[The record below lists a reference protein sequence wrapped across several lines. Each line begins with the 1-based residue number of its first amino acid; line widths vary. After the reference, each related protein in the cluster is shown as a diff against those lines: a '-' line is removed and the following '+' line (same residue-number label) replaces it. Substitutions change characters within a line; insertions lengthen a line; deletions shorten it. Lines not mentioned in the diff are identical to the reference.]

1 MSLPS
6 SVDVAI
12 IGAGA
17 AGLGAANA
25 LKNSG
30 LSVLVLEA
38 RDRVGGRAHTIM
50 ASPDVTFDVGCGWL
64 HSADQNSFVKIAE
77 QLGFEINRSLPP
89 WRERAYGKAFP
100 QDDRDEFI
108 RALDAFYDRAEQAA
122 KEAERSGR
130 DGPANLC
137 LEPGNRWN
145 PMIDAISTYING
157 CELDQVSLLDMDAYE
172 DTDLNWRVRRGY
184 GALIAAYGATCPL
197 ALNCEVTLIDHSAKR
212 VRIETS
218 QGTLTADKV
227 IVTVPTNLIADEAI
241 RFHPPLPAKVDAAR
255 GLPLGLADKVTLA
268 LDEPEA
274 LPKEGNLRAATMR
287 TAMGTYHIR
296 PFGQPCIEGFFGG
309 RFAQSL
315 EDAGPGA
322 LAAESINEIVSI
334 LGNDFRRKLKPLA
347 ESRWAHDPF
356 ARGSYSHA
364 LPGHAG
370 DRAVLAAPVDGRLFF
385 AGEATSPE
393 FFSTAHG
400 ARDSGERAAE
410 EVIGFARE
418 QIAYVPGS
426 AARGEHRILEGVI
439 LGLEIDVIGG
449 RIGWLRLTGQRD
461 DDDLVLPVDIER
473 LAREADGNHRTVW
486 INPPAIAVSRRPVAI
501 GVGAKGK
508 CRTSCMFDPVRREYS
523 RAVNDAVAQKEDA
536 EAAEIPQRY
545 PRAAAS
551 DLLPGFGFQRIEC
564 VKLHAEAGP
573 DRLGHVVGQGFSCGR
588 RYQAAEDIGIAGIV
602 VELTAGPMFGFQ
614 TPHQRQNASRN
625 LVTKRFAVTIN
636 V

>member
-1 MSLPS
+1 MTSLPS

-25 LKNSG
+25 LKDSG

-64 HSADQNSFVKIAE
+64 HSADENSFVQIAE
-77 QLGFEINRSLPP
+77 RLGFEINKSLPP

-100 QDDRDEFI
+100 QDDRDDYM
-108 RALDAFYDRAEQAA
+108 RALDAFYDRAEKAA
-122 KEAERSGR
+122 IEAEQSGR
-130 DGPANLC
+130 DVAASLF

-157 CELDQVSLLDMDAYE
+157 CELDQVSILDMDAYE
-172 DTDLNWRVRRGY
+172 DTDLNWRIRRGY
-184 GALIAAYGATCPL
+184 GTLIAAYGATCPL
-197 ALNCEVTLIDHSAKR
+197 ALNCVVTLIDHSAKR

-268 LDEPEA
+268 LHEPEA
-274 LPKEGNLRAATMR
+274 LPKEANLRAATMR
-287 TAMGTYHIR
+287 TAMGTYHLR

-322 LAAESINEIVSI
+322 LAAASIDEIVSI

-370 DRAVLAAPVDGRLFF
+370 DRAILAASVDGRLFF

-393 FFSTAHG
+393 FFTTAHG
-400 ARDSGERAAE
+400 ARDSGERAAG
-410 EVIGFARE
+410 EV
-418 QIAYVPGS
+418 
-426 AARGEHRILEGVI
+426 
-439 LGLEIDVIGG
+439 
-449 RIGWLRLTGQRD
+449 
-461 DDDLVLPVDIER
+461 
-473 LAREADGNHRTVW
+473 LATL
-486 INPPAIAVSRRPVAI
+486 
-501 GVGAKGK
+501 AK
-508 CRTSCMFDPVRREYS
+508 
-523 RAVNDAVAQKEDA
+523 
-536 EAAEIPQRY
+536 
-545 PRAAAS
+545 
-551 DLLPGFGFQRIEC
+551 L
-564 VKLHAEAGP
+564 
-573 DRLGHVVGQGFSCGR
+573 
-588 RYQAAEDIGIAGIV
+588 
-602 VELTAGPMFGFQ
+602 
-614 TPHQRQNASRN
+614 
-625 LVTKRFAVTIN
+625 
-636 V
+636 

>member
-1 MSLPS
+1 MSSLPS

-64 HSADQNSFVKIAE
+64 HSADENSFVKIAE
-77 QLGFEINRSLPP
+77 RLGFEINKSLPP

-100 QDDRDEFI
+100 QEDRDDFI
-108 RALDAFYDRAEQAA
+108 RALDAFYDRAEKAA
-122 KEAERSGR
+122 IDAEQSGR
-130 DGPANLC
+130 DVAASLS

-157 CELDQVSLLDMDAYE
+157 CELDQVSILDMDAYE
-172 DTDLNWRVRRGY
+172 DTDLNWRIRRGY
-184 GALIAAYGATCPL
+184 GTLIAAYGATCPL
-197 ALNCEVTLIDHSAKR
+197 ALKCEVTLIDHSAKR

-218 QGTLTADKV
+218 RGTLTADKV

-268 LDEPEA
+268 LDQPET

-287 TAMGTYHIR
+287 TEMGTYHIR

-315 EDAGPGA
+315 EDGGEGA
-322 LAAESINEIVSI
+322 IAAASIDEIVSF

-370 DRAVLAAPVDGRLFF
+370 DREVLAAPVDGRLFF
-385 AGEATSPE
+385 AGEATSPG

-400 ARDSGERAAE
+400 ARDSGDRAAK
-410 EVIGFARE
+410 
-418 QIAYVPGS
+418 
-426 AARGEHRILEGVI
+426 
-439 LGLEIDVIGG
+439 EI
-449 RIGWLRLTGQRD
+449 
-461 DDDLVLPVDIER
+461 
-473 LAREADGNHRTVW
+473 
-486 INPPAIAVSRRPVAI
+486 
-501 GVGAKGK
+501 
-508 CRTSCMFDPVRREYS
+508 
-523 RAVNDAVAQKEDA
+523 
-536 EAAEIPQRY
+536 
-545 PRAAAS
+545 
-551 DLLPGFGFQRIEC
+551 
-564 VKLHAEAGP
+564 LHA
-573 DRLGHVVGQGFSCGR
+573 
-588 RYQAAEDIGIAGIV
+588 
-602 VELTAGPMFGFQ
+602 
-614 TPHQRQNASRN
+614 
-625 LVTKRFAVTIN
+625 IN
-636 V
+636 K

>member
-1 MSLPS
+1 MPGMSSLPS

-64 HSADQNSFVKIAE
+64 HSADENSFVQIAE
-77 QLGFEINRSLPP
+77 QLNFEINKSLPP

-100 QDDRDEFI
+100 QDDRDDFMH
-108 RALDAFYDRAEQAA
+108 ALDAFYDRAEKAA
-122 KEAERSGR
+122 IEAEQGGR
-130 DGPANLC
+130 DVAASLF

-157 CELDQVSLLDMDAYE
+157 CELDQVSILDMDAYE
-172 DTDLNWRVRRGY
+172 DTDLNWRIRLGY
-184 GALIAAYGATCPL
+184 GALIAAYGASCPL
-197 ALNCEVTLIDHSAKR
+197 ALNCQVTLIDHSAKR

-227 IVTVPTNLIADEAI
+227 IVTVPTNLIADESI

-268 LDEPEA
+268 LDEPEV

-287 TAMGTYHIR
+287 TAMGTYHLR

-309 RFAQSL
+309 RYARSL
-315 EDAGPGA
+315 EDAGDGA
-322 LAAESINEIVSI
+322 LAAASIDEIVSI

-370 DRAVLAAPVDGRLFF
+370 DREVLATPVDGRLFF

-400 ARDSGERAAE
+400 ARDSGERAAG
-410 EVIGFARE
+410 EVM
-418 QIAYVPGS
+418 
-426 AARGEHRILEGVI
+426 AALA
-439 LGLEIDVIGG
+439 
-449 RIGWLRLTGQRD
+449 GQ
-461 DDDLVLPVDIER
+461 
-473 LAREADGNHRTVW
+473 
-486 INPPAIAVSRRPVAI
+486 
-501 GVGAKGK
+501 
-508 CRTSCMFDPVRREYS
+508 
-523 RAVNDAVAQKEDA
+523 
-536 EAAEIPQRY
+536 
-545 PRAAAS
+545 
-551 DLLPGFGFQRIEC
+551 
-564 VKLHAEAGP
+564 
-573 DRLGHVVGQGFSCGR
+573 
-588 RYQAAEDIGIAGIV
+588 
-602 VELTAGPMFGFQ
+602 
-614 TPHQRQNASRN
+614 
-625 LVTKRFAVTIN
+625 
-636 V
+636 